1 MLVALKRGK
10 HMIEASQEKTGLL
23 MLVALRIMEMVCIYY
38 TMQES
43 KYKKKQKLNWIGNLY
58 YI

>member
-1 MLVALKRGK
+1 MLVALKRRK
-10 HMIEASQEKTGLL
+10 HMTKASQEQTGLL

-43 KYKKKQKLNWIGNLY
+43 KYKKTKFELDW
-58 YI
+58 

>member
-10 HMIEASQEKTGLL
+10 HMTKASQEQTGLL

-38 TMQES
+38 TTQES
-43 KYKKKQKLNWIGNLY
+43 KYKMTKFELY
-58 YI
+58 W

>member
-43 KYKKKQKLNWIGNLY
+43 KYKKTKFELDW
-58 YI
+58 